1 MMGTEVMIFRLV
13 LAGFLGGLIGIER
26 ERHGRPAGF
35 RTHIL
40 LATGTALLMMLSQYI
55 FDLYGGEN
63 SNSVLRV
70 DPGRIAAMSITGIG
84 FLGAGAIIKS
94 KGHVRGL
101 TTAACLWMVAAVG
114 LAVGCGFYLPAV
126 VAAAIALFSLMGLR
140 FLERHF
146 RKDWYR
152 KLILSFDGLKDQMP
166 EIIKI
171 MDDHQVWILRM
182 GLHQN
187 LKGNETGYELELRM
201 RENIFKYDLISEL
214 SRIPGL
220 KRVQLL

>member
-1 MMGTEVMIFRLV
+1 MMGTEIMIFRLV
-13 LAGFLGGLIGIER
+13 LAGFLGGLIGMER

-35 RTHIL
+35 RTNIL
-40 LATGTALLMMLSQYI
+40 LATGSALLMMLSQYMY
-55 FDLYGGEN
+55 DLYPGQN
-63 SNSVLRV
+63 SNSIIRL
-70 DPGRIAAMSITGIG
+70 DPGRIAAMSIAGIG

-126 VAAAIALFSLMGLR
+126 VATTIALFSLMGLR

-152 KLILSFDGLKDQMP
+152 KLILSFDGIEDQMP
-166 EIIKI
+166 GIIKV
-171 MDDHQVWILRM
+171 MDNHKVWILRM

-187 LKGNETGYELELRM
+187 LKGNETGYELELKM
-201 RENIFKYDLISEL
+201 RENIFKHDLISDL

-220 KRVQLL
+220 KKICLI

>member
-1 MMGTEVMIFRLV
+1 MGIEVMIFRLV
-13 LAGFLGGLIGIER
+13 LAGFLGGLIGVER

-40 LATGTALLMMLSQYI
+40 LATGTALLMMLSQYM
-55 FDLYGGEN
+55 FDLYQGEN
-63 SNSVLRV
+63 SESVVRL

-94 KGHVRGL
+94 KGHIRGL

-114 LAVGCGFYLPAV
+114 LSVGCGFYLPAV
-126 VAAAIALFSLMGLR
+126 VATAIAMFSLMGLR

-152 KLILSFDGLKDQMP
+152 KLILSFDGLKDQLP
-166 EIIKI
+166 EIMKI
-171 MDDHQVWILRM
+171 MDNHRIWILRM
-182 GLHQN
+182 GLNQN
-187 LKGNETGYELELRM
+187 LKANETGYELEIRM

-214 SRIPGL
+214 TRIPAL
-220 KRVQLL
+220 KKIHLI

>member
-1 MMGTEVMIFRLV
+1 MMGIDVMIFRLV
-13 LAGFLGGLIGIER
+13 LAGLLGGLIGVER

-40 LATGTALLMMLSQYI
+40 LATGTALLMMLSQYMY
-55 FDLYGGEN
+55 DLYPGQN
-63 SNSVLRV
+63 SDSIIRL

-114 LAVGCGFYLPAV
+114 LSVGCGFYLPAV
-126 VAAAIALFSLMGLR
+126 VATAIALFSLMGLR

-152 KLILSFDGLKDQMP
+152 KLILTFDGLKDQMP
-166 EIIKI
+166 DIIKV
-171 MDDHQVWILRM
+171 MDNHQVWILRM
-182 GLHQN
+182 GLNQN

-201 RENIFKYDLISEL
+201 RENIFKHDLISDL

-220 KRVQLL
+220 KKICLM

>member
-1 MMGTEVMIFRLV
+1 MMGTEIMIFRLV
-13 LAGFLGGLIGIER
+13 LAGLLGGLIGVER

-40 LATGTALLMMLSQYI
+40 LSTGSALLMMLSQYMY
-55 FDLYGGEN
+55 DLYPGQD
-63 SNSVLRV
+63 SNSIIRL

-126 VAAAIALFSLMGLR
+126 VATAIAMFSLLGLR

-152 KLILSFDGLKDQMP
+152 KLILSFDGLEDQMP
-166 EIIKI
+166 GIIKV
-171 MDDHQVWILRM
+171 MDNHKVWILRM

-187 LKGNETGYELELRM
+187 LKGNETGYELELKM
-201 RENIFKYDLISEL
+201 RENIFKHDLISDL

-220 KRVQLL
+220 KRVQLI

>member
-1 MMGTEVMIFRLV
+1 MMGTEIMIFRLV
-13 LAGFLGGLIGIER
+13 LAGFLGGLIGVER

-40 LATGTALLMMLSQYI
+40 LATGTALLMMLSQYMY
-55 FDLYGGEN
+55 DLYPGQN
-63 SNSVLRV
+63 SNSILRL

-126 VAAAIALFSLMGLR
+126 VATAIALLSLQGLR

-152 KLILSFDGLKDQMP
+152 KLILSFDGLQDQMP
-166 EIIKI
+166 DIIKV
-171 MDDHQVWILRM
+171 MDNHRVWILRM
-182 GLHQN
+182 GLNQN
-187 LKGNETGYELELRM
+187 LKGNETGYELELKM
-201 RENIFKYDLISEL
+201 RENIFKHDLISDL

-220 KRVQLL
+220 KKVQLL

>member
-1 MMGTEVMIFRLV
+1 MGTEIMIFRLV
-13 LAGFLGGLIGIER
+13 LAGLLGGLIGVER

-40 LATGTALLMMLSQYI
+40 LSTGSALLMMLSQYMY
-55 FDLYGGEN
+55 DLYPGQD
-63 SNSVLRV
+63 SNSIIRL

-126 VAAAIALFSLMGLR
+126 VATAIAMFSLLGLR

-152 KLILSFDGLKDQMP
+152 KLILSFDGLEDQMP
-166 EIIKI
+166 GIIKV
-171 MDDHQVWILRM
+171 MDNHKVWILRM

-187 LKGNETGYELELRM
+187 LKGNETGYELELKM
-201 RENIFKYDLISEL
+201 RENIFKHDLISDL
-214 SRIPGL
+214 SRISGL
-220 KRVQLL
+220 KKVQLI

>member
-1 MMGTEVMIFRLV
+1 MMGTEIMIFRLV
-13 LAGFLGGLIGIER
+13 LAGLLGGLIGVER

-40 LATGTALLMMLSQYI
+40 LSTGSALLMMLSQYMY
-55 FDLYGGEN
+55 DLYPGQD
-63 SNSVLRV
+63 SNSIIRL

-126 VAAAIALFSLMGLR
+126 VATAIAMFSLLGLR

-152 KLILSFDGLKDQMP
+152 KLILSFDGLEDQMP
-166 EIIKI
+166 GIIKV
-171 MDDHQVWILRM
+171 MDNHKVWILRM

-187 LKGNETGYELELRM
+187 LKGNETGYELELKM
-201 RENIFKYDLISEL
+201 RENIFKHDLISDL
-214 SRIPGL
+214 SRISGL
-220 KRVQLL
+220 KKVQLI

>member
-1 MMGTEVMIFRLV
+1 
-13 LAGFLGGLIGIER
+13 
-26 ERHGRPAGF
+26 
-35 RTHIL
+35 
-40 LATGTALLMMLSQYI
+40 MMLSQYMY
-55 FDLYGGEN
+55 DLYPGQN
-63 SNSVLRV
+63 SNSILRL

-126 VAAAIALFSLMGLR
+126 VATAIAMFSLMGLR

-152 KLILSFDGLKDQMP
+152 KLILSFDGLEDQMP
-166 EIIKI
+166 GIIKV
-171 MDDHQVWILRM
+171 MDNHKVWILRM

-187 LKGNETGYELELRM
+187 LKGNETGYELELKM
-201 RENIFKYDLISEL
+201 RENIFKHDLISDL

-220 KRVQLL
+220 KKVQLI

>member
-1 MMGTEVMIFRLV
+1 MGTEVMIFRLV
-13 LAGFLGGLIGIER
+13 LAGFLGGLIGMER

-35 RTHIL
+35 RTNIL
-40 LATGTALLMMLSQYI
+40 LATGSALLMMLSQYMY
-55 FDLYGGEN
+55 DLYPGQD
-63 SNSVLRV
+63 SNSIIRL

-126 VAAAIALFSLMGLR
+126 VATAIAMFSLLGLR

-152 KLILSFDGLKDQMP
+152 KLILSFDGLEDQMP
-166 EIIKI
+166 GIIKV
-171 MDDHQVWILRM
+171 MDNHKVWILRM

-187 LKGNETGYELELRM
+187 LKGNETGYELELKM
-201 RENIFKYDLISEL
+201 RENIFKHDLISDL
-214 SRIPGL
+214 SRIPGFKKICL
-220 KRVQLL
+220 I

>member
-1 MMGTEVMIFRLV
+1 MGIEVMIFRLV

-40 LATGTALLMMLSQYI
+40 LATSSSLLMMLSQYMY
-55 FDLYGGEN
+55 DLYPGQD
-63 SNSVLRV
+63 SDSILRL
-70 DPGRIAAMSITGIG
+70 DPGRIAAMSIAGIG

-94 KGHVRGL
+94 KDHVRGL
-101 TTAACLWMVAAVG
+101 TTAVCLWMVTAVG

-126 VAAAIALFSLMGLR
+126 VATAIALFSLLGLR

-152 KLILSFDGLKDQMP
+152 RLILSFDGLKDQMP
-166 EIIKI
+166 AIIKV
-171 MDDHQVWILRM
+171 MDDSHVWILRM

-187 LKGNETGYELELRM
+187 LQAQETSYDLELRM
-201 RENIFKYDLISEL
+201 KENIFKHDLITDL

-220 KRVQLL
+220 KKVQLL

>member
-1 MMGTEVMIFRLV
+1 MMETEVMIFRLV
-13 LAGFLGGLIGIER
+13 LAGLLGGLIGMER

-35 RTHIL
+35 RTNIL
-40 LATGTALLMMLSQYI
+40 LATGSALLMMLSQYMY
-55 FDLYGGEN
+55 DLYPGQN
-63 SNSVLRV
+63 SGSIIRL

-114 LAVGCGFYLPAV
+114 LAVGCGFYLPAL
-126 VAAAIALFSLMGLR
+126 VATGIALFSLLGLR

-152 KLILSFDGLKDQMP
+152 KLILSFDGIEDQMP
-166 EIIKI
+166 DIIKV
-171 MDDHQVWILRM
+171 MDNHQVWILRM
-182 GLHQN
+182 GLNQN
-187 LKGNETGYELELRM
+187 LKGNETGYELELKM
-201 RENIFKYDLISEL
+201 RENIFKHDLISDL
-214 SRIPGL
+214 ARIPGL
-220 KRVQLL
+220 KRVQLI

>member
-1 MMGTEVMIFRLV
+1 MMETEVMIFRLV
-13 LAGFLGGLIGIER
+13 LAGLLGGLIGMER

-35 RTHIL
+35 RTNIL
-40 LATGTALLMMLSQYI
+40 LATGSALLMMLSQYMY
-55 FDLYGGEN
+55 DLYPGQN
-63 SNSVLRV
+63 SNSIIRL

-114 LAVGCGFYLPAV
+114 LAVGCGFYLPAL
-126 VAAAIALFSLMGLR
+126 VATAIALLSLQGLR

-152 KLILSFDGLKDQMP
+152 KLILSFDGLQDQMP
-166 EIIKI
+166 DIIKV
-171 MDDHQVWILRM
+171 MDNHRVWILRM
-182 GLHQN
+182 GLNQN
-187 LKGNETGYELELRM
+187 LRGNETDYELELRM
-201 RENIFKYDLISEL
+201 RENIFKHDLISDL

-220 KRVQLL
+220 KKVQLI